1 MFMRPFSLKEY
12 RQDPLSLQ
20 NDFFHLAMNAVED
33 LEESPFL
40 RTLAKVTVL
49 QSSVARKYRQRA
61 GRGEPPQT
69 LVAVRLYLNSSSI
82 GSSAV

>member
-49 QSSVARKYRQRA
+49 
-61 GRGEPPQT
+61 
-69 LVAVRLYLNSSSI
+69 
-82 GSSAV
+82 